1 MEVKVMNVMD
11 IGFMQGEESWLSPK
25 EETTEYI
32 CDKCEQEIGRGEPIF
47 EIFDGSDKEFCERC
61 ALDWLYDHSKFA

>member
-1 MEVKVMNVMD
+1 MNVMD

-25 EETTEYI
+25 EEAAEYI
-32 CDKCEQEIGRGEPIF
+32 CDKCEQKIGSGEPIF

>member
-1 MEVKVMNVMD
+1 MNVMD

-25 EETTEYI
+25 VETTEYI
-32 CDKCEQEIGRGEPIF
+32 CDKCEQKIGSGEPVF
-47 EIFDGSDKEFCERC
+47 EIFDGNDKEFCEIC

>member
-1 MEVKVMNVMD
+1 MNVMD

-25 EETTEYI
+25 EEAAEYI
-32 CDKCEQEIGRGEPIF
+32 CDKCEQKIGSGEPVF
-47 EIFDGSDKEFCERC
+47 EIFDGSDKEFCEGC

>member
-1 MEVKVMNVMD
+1 MNVMD

-32 CDKCEQEIGRGEPIF
+32 CDKCEQKIGSREPVF
-47 EIFDGSDKEFCERC
+47 EIFDGGYKEFCEGC

>member
-1 MEVKVMNVMD
+1 MNVMD
-11 IGFMQGEESWLSPK
+11 IGFMQGEGSWLSTK

-32 CDKCEQEIGRGEPIF
+32 CDKCEQKIGSGEPVF
-47 EIFDGSDKEFCERC
+47 EIFDGNDKEFCERC

>member
-1 MEVKVMNVMD
+1 MNVMD

-25 EETTEYI
+25 EEAAEYI
-32 CDKCEQEIGRGEPIF
+32 CDKCEQKIGSGEPIF
-47 EIFDGSDKEFCERC
+47 EIFDGSDKEICERC

>member
-1 MEVKVMNVMD
+1 MNVMD

-32 CDKCEQEIGRGEPIF
+32 CDKCEQKIGSGEPVF
-47 EIFDGSDKEFCERC
+47 EIFDGGYKEFCEGC
-61 ALDWLYDHSKFA
+61 A